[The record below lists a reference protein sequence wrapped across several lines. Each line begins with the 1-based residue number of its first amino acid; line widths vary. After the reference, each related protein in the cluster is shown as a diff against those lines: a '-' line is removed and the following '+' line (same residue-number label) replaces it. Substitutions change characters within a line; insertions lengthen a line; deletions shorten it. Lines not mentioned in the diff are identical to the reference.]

1 MSCKLHTSVER
12 GADFHKKYLLIFS
25 QNGGIRRENDLGG
38 IYNNKDE
45 INNTN
50 IKCNDLKE
58 ILL

>member
-1 MSCKLHTSVER
+1 MLKEGLIFT
-12 GADFHKKYLLIFS
+12 KKYLHIFS